1 MSISDKIEEVMKEHK
16 ISRYKLSKD
25 TGIPYTTLTQILN
38 RRTKDPQVGALQ
50 TIADYFKKPLGY
62 FTGEESNETVTVP
75 DWATPKDKRDFKK
88 MLEDD
93 LPVMFDGVPIEG
105 EARQRV
111 MDVLTGLFWE
121 SKEINKKTYGRKKSN
136 KNNTSEDNKE

>member
-1 MSISDKIEEVMKEHK
+1 MSISEKIEEAMKVHL
-16 ISRYKLSKD
+16 ISRYRLSKD

-50 TIADYFKKPLGY
+50 TIADYFNKPLDY
-62 FTGEESNETVTVP
+62 FTGEDGQSEPITPE
-75 DWATPKDKRDFKK
+75 WATSKDNRDFKK
-88 MLEDD
+88 MLQEDV
-93 LPVMFDGVPIEG
+93 PVMFDGVPIEG

-121 SKEINKKTYGRKKSN
+121 AKEMNKKTYGRKKPD
-136 KNNTSEDNKE
+136 KTNTSEDNKE